1 MLNDTEFTDTMSELL
16 RDFEDEGE
24 LPNLLEEDKVLLEEY
39 APKLFNTF
47 KPMSI
52 LNSREELREV
62 MYGLC
67 YILNTY
73 RFESFFKVGISTH
86 VSRDSFRKNGN
97 RNELI
102 RLQNHANDIL
112 KLIGDEEH
120 ELFENTRTNE
130 LRKILL
136 DVISTPDD
144 FYPVFPNRV
153 SRTLAIKK
161 KLIQEYLEEFSTP
174 SKFIQEFLSKIK
186 TTR

>member
-1 MLNDTEFTDTMSELL
+1 MLNDAECTDTISELL
-16 RDFEDEGE
+16 RDFEYKGE
-24 LPNLLEEDKVLLEEY
+24 LSSLLEEDKVLLEEY

-47 KPMSI
+47 KPKST
-52 LNSREELREV
+52 LNGREELREA

-86 VSRDSFRKNGN
+86 VSRDSFQKNGN

-112 KLIGDEEH
+112 KLIDNEEH
-120 ELFENTRTNE
+120 ELFENARTNE

-144 FYPVFPNRV
+144 FSPVFPNRL
-153 SRTLAIKK
+153 SQTRAIKK
-161 KLIQEYLEEFSTP
+161 KSIQKYLEEFSTP
-174 SKFIQEFLSKIK
+174 SHFIREFLSKIK
-186 TTR
+186 TTH